1 MTQVDSKVDRQTTGI
16 IDIIPSEIEDFEQ
29 EVKRFQAG
37 EWDETDFQAFRLR
50 QGVYG
55 QRQPDVHM
63 IRIKFPFGGMTSAQL
78 DMLGEIVEKYAPLN
92 KGHVTTRENIQL
104 HHVPLLEA
112 AEVLKMPWESCD
124 IVTGRTDLHLPIT
137 SPQDGSNSIWARPSA
152 AFKFGNR

>member
-63 IRIKFPFGGMTSAQL
+63 VRIKFPFGGMTSAQV
-78 DMLGEIVEKYAPLN
+78 DMLGEIVEKYTPLN

-112 AEVLKMPWESCD
+112 AEVLKMLAEVGLTTREACGNTVRN
-124 IVTGRTDLHLPIT
+124 ITGRAKAENGRAHV
-137 SPQDGSNSIWARPSA
+137 
-152 AFKFGNR
+152 

>member
-29 EVKRFQAG
+29 EVTRFQAG

-63 IRIKFPFGGMTSAQL
+63 IRIKFPFG
-78 DMLGEIVEKYAPLN
+78 
-92 KGHVTTRENIQL
+92 
-104 HHVPLLEA
+104 
-112 AEVLKMPWESCD
+112 
-124 IVTGRTDLHLPIT
+124 
-137 SPQDGSNSIWARPSA
+137 
-152 AFKFGNR
+152 